1 MRPSGIGGQAVIEGV
16 MMRNKNNYAV
26 AVRTPNDS
34 IEINKGTY
42 VGINERIFLFRLPI
56 LRGVAA
62 FIDSLILGMRT
73 LMFSASFYEEEEL
86 DSDTSLRERRSKAAK
101 EKKEKK
107 DTIVMGMIMAIS
119 IIFAIAIFM
128 LIPFGLAELFKGRI
142 DSYIVRSIIEGV
154 IRLAMFIL
162 YVKAITLM
170 QDIKRVFMY
179 HGAEHK
185 VINCIERGLELN
197 VSNAKMQTKE
207 HKRCGTSF
215 LLYVVLITMIV
226 FLFIQT
232 EALWLRIA
240 LRIVLI
246 PVIAG
251 VAYEFIR
258 LAGRSK
264 GKVMD
269 ILSRPGM
276 WLQALTTKEPD
287 DSMLEVAIASVEA
300 VFDWRKY
307 QGREKEQLKDTEETA
322 AEVKKPVFETITLE
336 DEDFY
341 KEEIAEEASEEKEES
356 IEDIL
361 RELESYTKNIKKSD
375 E

>member
-16 MMRNKNNYAV
+16 MMRNKKNYAV

-34 IEINKGTY
+34 IEINKGIY
-42 VGINERIFLFRLPI
+42 LGISERIFLFRLPI

-73 LMFSASFYEEEEL
+73 LMFSASFYEEEEI
-86 DSDTSLRERRSKAAK
+86 DKDASLRERRSKAAK
-101 EKKEKK
+101 EKKEKQEA
-107 DTIVMGMIMAIS
+107 IVMGMVMAIS
-119 IIFAIAIFM
+119 IIFA
-128 LIPFGLAELFKGRI
+128 LAELFKGRI
-142 DSYIVRSIIEGV
+142 ESYAVRSIIEGI
-154 IRLAMFIL
+154 IRLIMFVL
-162 YVKAITLM
+162 YVKAITFM
-170 QDIKRVFMY
+170 KEIKRVFMY

-185 VINCIERGLELN
+185 VINCVECGLELN
-197 VSNAKMQTKE
+197 VENARKQTKE

-232 EALWLRIA
+232 ETLWLRIL

-251 VAYEFIR
+251 IAYEFIR
-258 LAGRSK
+258 FAGRSK
-264 GKVMD
+264 GRLMD

-276 WLQALTTKEPD
+276 WLQALTTKEPTD
-287 DSMLEVAIASVEA
+287 DMLEVAIASVEA
-300 VFDWRKY
+300 VFDWRKF
-307 QGREKEQLKDTEETA
+307 QGRDYEQPVEEETSEE
-322 AEVKKPVFETITLE
+322 EVKSVFETIAVDGE
-336 DEDFY
+336 DDF
-341 KEEIAEEASEEKEES
+341 EEASEETVEEKEET

>member
-16 MMRNKNNYAV
+16 MMRNKKNYAV

-34 IEINKGTY
+34 IEINKGIY
-42 VGINERIFLFRLPI
+42 LGISERIFLFRLPI

-73 LMFSASFYEEEEL
+73 LMFSASFYEEEEI
-86 DSDTSLRERRSKAAK
+86 DKDASLRERRSKAAK
-101 EKKEKK
+101 EKKEKQEA
-107 DTIVMGMIMAIS
+107 IVMGMVMAIS
-119 IIFAIAIFM
+119 IIFALAIFM
-128 LIPFGLAELFKGRI
+128 LIPFALAELFKGRI
-142 DSYIVRSIIEGV
+142 ESYAVRSIIEGI
-154 IRLAMFIL
+154 IRLIMFVL
-162 YVKAITLM
+162 YVKAITFM
-170 QDIKRVFMY
+170 KEIKRVFMY

-185 VINCIERGLELN
+185 VINCVECGLELN
-197 VSNAKMQTKE
+197 VENARKQTKE

-232 EALWLRIA
+232 ETLWLRIL

-251 VAYEFIR
+251 IAYEFIR
-258 LAGRSK
+258 FAGRSK
-264 GKVMD
+264 GRLMD

-276 WLQALTTKEPD
+276 WLQALTTKEPTD
-287 DSMLEVAIASVEA
+287 DMLEVAIASVEA
-300 VFDWRKY
+300 VFDWRKF
-307 QGREKEQLKDTEETA
+307 QGRDYEQPVEEETSEE
-322 AEVKKPVFETITLE
+322 EVKSVFETIAVDGE
-336 DEDFY
+336 DDF
-341 KEEIAEEASEEKEES
+341 EEAFEETVEEKEET